1 MASAMVLTLGACT
14 EKAPEYEPADP
25 AGTAEVY
32 FVPGQPTS
40 YNLKE
45 LDGSFDI
52 TLCRV
57 VSTNALTVNLTSTA
71 DDLFTI
77 PASVSFD
84 SGAKEAV
91 LTVTYDASALE
102 EDTTYPVTIK
112 ISDNT
117 SPYGNAEYSFNGVAP
132 AAWLEW
138 KKGTLYEDPY
148 WGEEESKMLY
158 YQVLTEEIWL
168 CRFTEC
174 FGHDTIAA
182 GDEYPVQDYVFY
194 WNIKTN
200 ALYIPVQ
207 WMGYSNSNGKTY
219 FSDESAFYNKY
230 WAMKNGAGY
239 GAGTMGPGA
248 GQEEGSEAW
257 FEFCDA
263 FRATYPE
270 DYYPYYDGNG
280 GFYLADQYIAGDP
293 SDPKAYLGRYLTDGN
308 SDGYDYF
315 IAEGFVRTVNYN
327 DDKHIGASSALFEG
341 YASSMI
347 FSVDGETPLEFDAS
361 LRYDADYE
369 LEEDSDEEVTTTY
382 YLKEYF
388 DADHCLAFT
397 APIPEQL
404 EDGSKITAVENEQPT
419 GVIIFGNELFVT
431 VKKGSVSWPD
441 GEEFPEF
448 TIVCVVNTRDAE
460 GTVVNEFGTWTEVYT
475 ANDYGKDF
483 YTTAD
488 LYGGYFED
496 YLGQWII
503 HAMDFS
509 DGQEYAYLANFE
521 DAGDNK
527 VKITNLSGYD
537 GGMSGTLVDE
547 LYATWKGYVLYL
559 TGQELENKVTYS
571 GNQYTMIVY
580 PWDPDTDSTYN
591 PALELLGGICS
602 DGNLAF
608 VNNYADY
615 GVNLVGFAYVIDG
628 LGWYTKFYN
637 IWAESYASSSLNRED
652 FYEPGP
658 VQVMKERVKVSDQ
671 KIGKDS
677 RQVISTQSVKA
688 QRVINLQ
695 PIVKGKK
702 SEPTTTLVTLK

>member
-1 MASAMVLTLGACT
+1 MRTIFKYLAMASAMVLTLGACT

-57 VSTNALTVNLTSTA
+57 VSTNALTVNLASTA

-91 LTVTYDASALE
+91 LTVTYDATLME
-102 EDTTYPVTIK
+102 EDHTYPVSIK

-117 SPYGNAEYSFNGVAP
+117 SPYGNAEYSFDGVVP
-132 AAWLEW
+132 AAWE
-138 KKGTLYEDPY
+138 LYGHGIFNECPDW
-148 WGEEESKMLY
+148 WGEVEEKDIF
-158 YQVLTEEIWL
+158 YQDLGDGIYL
-168 CRFTEC
+168 MKIPEC

-182 GDEYPVQDYVFY
+182 GDPYDVQDYIFY
-194 WNIKTN
+194 WDTETN
-200 ALYIPVQ
+200 TCRVPAAY
-207 WMGYSNSNGKTY
+207 MGYSS
-219 FSDESAFYNKY
+219 
-230 WAMKNGAGY
+230 
-239 GAGTMGPGA
+239 
-248 GQEEGSEAW
+248 
-257 FEFCDA
+257 
-263 FRATYPE
+263 ATYGQYWFGDNASFYELYYGP
-270 DYYPYYDGNG
+270 DYWGDKTWEEYFRGDGTYMPYYDEDLGI
-280 GFYLADQYIAGDP
+280 FYLADQYFYAPEPYSTHWGYGNWD
-293 SDPKAYLGRYLTDGN
+293 LTPD
-308 SDGYDYF
+308 SFWLD
-315 IAEGFVRTVNYN
+315 GFVRTTDYN
-327 DDKHIGASSALFEG
+327 DDDHIGASSALFEG

-404 EDGSKITAVENEQPT
+404 EDGSKITAVDNEQAT

-448 TIVCVVNTRDAE
+448 TIVCVVDTRDAE

-503 HAMDFS
+503 HAVDFS

-527 VKITNLSGYD
+527 VKITNLSGYN

-571 GNQYTMIVY
+571 GNQYAMTVY

-677 RQVISTQSVKA
+677 RQLISTQSVKA

-695 PIVKGKK
+695 PIVKGEK